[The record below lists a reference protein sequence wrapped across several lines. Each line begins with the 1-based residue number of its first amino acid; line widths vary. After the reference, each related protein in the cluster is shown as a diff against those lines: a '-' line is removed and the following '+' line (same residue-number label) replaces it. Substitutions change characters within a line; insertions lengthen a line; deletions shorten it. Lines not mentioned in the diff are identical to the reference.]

1 MVKSAHGN
9 RVAGG
14 HSDNYYLCEFNK
26 LPTFSLCLSLL
37 ISKVGTTVPTSSGWV
52 MVS

>member
-1 MVKSAHGN
+1 MVKSARGN

-14 HSDNYYLCEFNK
+14 RSDSYYLCESSK

-37 ISKVGTTVPTSSGWV
+37 ISKVGIIVPTSSGWV